1 MKNMKNE
8 DIEDRIKL
16 INQLREAE
24 AWLEIWSNEDGLSD
38 EEIEN
43 RIRLVNQLQEAEA
56 AVVEPLGAFLE

>member
-24 AWLEIWSNEDGLSD
+24 AE
-38 EEIEN
+38 
-43 RIRLVNQLQEAEA
+43 VEA
-56 AVVEPLGAFLE
+56 